1 MRILLSILLAFGIT
15 VGYCQPDTVHTA
27 YIYVNDFSSL
37 DTTAGQAYLNTS
49 AKVYYSFLALRGGH
63 GATIANGNI
72 GLVDYGPGS
81 FTATVLSSPTID
93 NITYGDSVHV
103 NTLGATGVNA
113 ITTGQN
119 GAGWFD
125 EDFQAH
131 MALKV
136 YDGIPSGTVY
146 ASGNVS
152 TAGTTI
158 FTISLNTS
166 GILQI
171 RFRTPT
177 ADSRWDSAA
186 PVFLNGENP
195 LHGLQISYD
204 FTNDVFGIWL
214 DGNAIS
220 GSFASGS
227 MAALDPSTWS
237 STQNFAIGS
246 ANLQGTINNNPAA
259 ISIVGFA
266 VTDITTAQ
274 ERADILAHLT
284 TPPLWTVNEVA
295 GFTYEVVDDTLVTSG
310 YPLGFQDWISHND
323 WTVTME
329 EFDIGDV
336 VILDSIDTNSTGTG
350 IGIKNDLDTEANRGV
365 LGLFITDTNSAN
377 FGKVQIYSGTGSVSP
392 TAFNLRSTSSGAL
405 PIEQDDTVELVL
417 HRELQGNDAF
427 YSFTATD
434 TDSVSVTVGYTET
447 GRPSSAFY
455 GISQRAYIYQN
466 AGGFKINPFYAYRR
480 GVQTSPSEPPPP
492 TGTYAVHVQLSGS
505 DAADCSE
512 STPCRTNV
520 RGLERVGE
528 IGTAS
533 TDMFT
538 GPGTFTEGSFL
549 NPPTNLGDWDGAGKN
564 VTFINGTSNL
574 YTSTS
579 TSGRD
584 NLNRFFVSLISTSPT
599 TVTTRIRHMTFSGNK
614 NIGGT
619 VNSIKGCF
627 AIRRRNGVEL
637 SDIVMRNFNTS
648 GLRMWDV
655 DVFTMDNFLV
665 ERCSGTETS
674 YTHYQIETGSAT
686 QGGVGGCGG
695 VTLISSDEPEPGD
708 TYNINVTNGVINA
721 PEFGEGAG
729 WGTKGGTGGS
739 RYFHNT
745 KIQNVVFNV
754 VGTSQDDEGH
764 HFNLEWLDVNP
775 GHILVDNVFFNANIS
790 FGLTGV
796 AATHGYTRITNSTFD
811 FDDPTNITFVAEMQ
825 ISKIVIDHNFVVN
838 ARSGVF
844 ESLNNQNTYK
854 GGESGGSPFA
864 QDHGDWWIHHNILQ
878 LTTGASFAGIF
889 GGLTWDTDDQIF
901 EQNTIRFLTTSGG
914 LWFGNVVSNQ
924 AGHSVSGLVIQNNAY
939 INQPPPSSNMWDT
952 GTISGGISRNNKS
965 THFNVTASRAGVT
978 VTNSQIH
985 GAGNTL
991 GLGLGTPPTTWAE
1004 AFNDDYYRPKIS
1016 LDSELIDNGFGGVTI
1031 GALEED

>member
-1 MRILLSILLAFGIT
+1 MRILFSILLAFGLT

-49 AKVYYSFLALRGGH
+49 AKVYYSFWALRGGH
-63 GATIANGNI
+63 GATVANGNI
-72 GLVDYGPGS
+72 GLVDYGPGA

-131 MALKV
+131 MAFKI
-136 YDGIPSGTVY
+136 YDGVPSGSTY
-146 ASGNVS
+146 ASGSTS
-152 TAGTTI
+152 TAGTTM
-158 FTISLNTS
+158 FHVLVNSS

-186 PVFLNGENP
+186 PVFINGENP

-204 FTNDVFGIWL
+204 FTNDVFGVWL
-214 DGNAIS
+214 DGAAIS

-246 ANLQGTINNNPAA
+246 ANLQGTINNNPTGV
-259 ISIVGFA
+259 SIVGFA
-266 VTDITTAQ
+266 VTDITTSQ

-310 YPLGFQDWISHND
+310 YPLGYQDWISHND

-329 EFDIGDV
+329 EFDIGGV
-336 VILDSIDTNSTGTG
+336 VILDSIDTSTTGLG
-350 IGIKNDLDTEANRGV
+350 IGIKNELDTEANRGV
-365 LGLFITDTNSAN
+365 FGLFITDTNSAD

-392 TAFNLRSTSSGAL
+392 TAFSPRTTSSGAL
-405 PIEQDDTVELVL
+405 AIEQDDTVELVF

-434 TDSVSVTVGYTET
+434 TDSVSVTVGYTEI

-492 TGTYAVHVQLSGS
+492 TGTYAVHVQLTGS

-520 RGLERVGE
+520 RGLQRVGE

-538 GPGTFTEGSFL
+538 GPGTFTENSFL
-549 NPPTNLGDWDGAGKN
+549 NPPTNLGDWDGAGRD
-564 VTFINGTSNL
+564 VTVINGTSNV
-574 YTSTS
+574 YTSTT
-579 TSGRD
+579 TSGRGD
-584 NLNRFFVSLISTSPT
+584 QNRFFVNFTGGSPVT
-599 TVTTRIRHMTFSGNK
+599 ITTRIRNMTFAGNK
-614 NIGGT
+614 NVGGE
-619 VNSIKGCF
+619 NNAIKGCF
-627 AIRRRNGVEL
+627 ALRNRNGLTLDNVG
-637 SDIVMRNFNTS
+637 IRYFNTC
-648 GLRMWDV
+648 GIRIWDTETLTV
-655 DVFTMDNFLV
+655 TNSYVRESSDGMT
-665 ERCSGTETS
+665 SGTP
-674 YTHYQIETGSAT
+674 YYQIEFGSAST
-686 QGGVGGCGG
+686 TGVGGSTVLYTSATPTAGG
-695 VTLISSDEPEPGD
+695 S
-708 TYNINVTNGVINA
+708 YNIVFDNISIEADVT
-721 PEFGEGAG
+721 GEGQG
-729 WGTKGGTGGS
+729 LGFLGGS
-739 RYFHNT
+739 GVNRYIHNLIVKNSSIET
-745 KIQNVVFNV
+745 DATGNVNGFGHNFNI
-754 VGTSQDDEGH
+754 
-764 HFNLEWLDVNP
+764 EWLDLNT
-775 GHILVDNVFFNANIS
+775 GNILFDNVYFNSNIS
-790 FGLTGV
+790 FGTRGL
-796 AATHGYTRITNSTFD
+796 ANQPGYMRFTNCTFD
-811 FDDPTNITFVAEMQ
+811 LPSTDVALVAEMQ
-825 ISKIVIDHNFVVN
+825 VSKIEFDNCFIRN

-844 ESLNNQNTYK
+844 TSLNDQDEYDNTNP
-854 GGESGGSPFA
+854 EFEA
-864 QDHGDWWIHHNILQ
+864 DHGDWWFHHNIIELINN
-878 LTTGASFAGIF
+878 SFSNGIF
-889 GGLTWDTDDQIF
+889 GGLNWNLSDVTF
-901 EQNTIRFLTTSGG
+901 EQNTVRFVSTSGPG
-914 LWFGNVVSNQ
+914 WLGMVVDND
-924 AGHSVSGLVIQNNAY
+924 AGSSLTGLVIQNNAY
-939 INQPPPSSNMWDT
+939 HGVPPSGSGFWDT
-952 GTISGGISRNNKS
+952 AGNISGGISRGNKA
-965 THFNVTASRAGVT
+965 TNLNVAATRTGVT
-978 VTNSQIH
+978 VSNSQVH
-985 GAGNTL
+985 SGSNGL

-1004 AFNDDYYRPKIS
+1004 AFTGDYYRPAAGS
-1016 LDSELIDNGFGGVTI
+1016 VLIDSGFGSLTI
-1031 GALEED
+1031 GALEEN